1 VGDRLDDGAGLAMES
16 SGPVAPPFRCP
27 TSATDYDV
35 ANGAANVHLEEQT
48 MRVVLMLLAV
58 AAMAVIPAA
67 AAQQAKET
75 PAPAKSTRNAAAKAS
90 PAPTTPINLN
100 TATQAQL
107 ESLPGVGPKAA
118 ERILEYRKQNGSFK
132 KIEDLMNVKGFGEK
146 TFLKL
151 KPMITTTDKATSG
164 SSL

>member
-1 VGDRLDDGAGLAMES
+1 
-16 SGPVAPPFRCP
+16 
-27 TSATDYDV
+27 
-35 ANGAANVHLEEQT
+35 

-58 AAMAVIPAA
+58 TAMAILPAA
-67 AAQQAKET
+67 AAQQAKE
-75 PAPAKSTRNAAAKAS
+75 PAAPAKSSRSTKAA
-90 PAPTTPINLN
+90 PAPATAVNLN

-118 ERILEYRKQNGSFK
+118 QRILDYRKQNGSFK

-151 KPMITTTDKATSG
+151 KPMVTVGEKAAASG
-164 SSL
+164 PSL

>member
-1 VGDRLDDGAGLAMES
+1 
-16 SGPVAPPFRCP
+16 
-27 TSATDYDV
+27 
-35 ANGAANVHLEEQT
+35 
-48 MRVVLMLLAV
+48 MRVLLMFLAV

-67 AAQQAKET
+67 AAQQAKS
-75 PAPAKSTRNAAAKAS
+75 PAPAAKSTRTSKAAA
-90 PAPTTPINLN
+90 APTSPINLN

-118 ERILEYRKQNGSFK
+118 LRILDYRKQNGNFK

-151 KPMITTTDKATSG
+151 KPMLTVGEKAG
-164 SSL
+164 AV